1 MAVIKRKKPSEVER
15 LKEQAKRLRRTVRE
29 KTWANTKTNEG
40 IKILYKELEN
50 KNTEL
55 KRLDQAKSQF
65 VAMVSH
71 EFKNPLSTI
80 KETLII
86 ISDGIAG
93 EVNPKQ
99 KKMLDVAVRTV
110 ARLVRLVTD
119 ILDISK
125 IEAGRMEMHYGDVDI
140 RALIDEIVTGYEVK
154 CASKHQELSREIPVD
169 IGGVYA
175 DRDKL
180 SEVIINVLNN
190 AIKYTPEG
198 GKVTISVKGSSSE
211 VLFEIGDNGPGI
223 SKENL
228 GKIFDKF
235 ERIGAEKEEGTGL
248 GLPIAQE
255 IVTLH
260 KGKIWVESELGKGSR
275 FKFIIPRD
283 HRNKEIKAGANEYV
297 VKTPDFS
304 LLLDVIKK
312 LT

>member
-1 MAVIKRKKPSEVER
+1 MAVLKRKKPSEVER
-15 LKEQAKRLRRTVRE
+15 LKEQVKRLRRAVRE
-29 KTWANTKTNEG
+29 KTWANTKTNDG

-86 ISDGIAG
+86 ISDGVAG

-99 KKMLDVAVRTV
+99 KKMLEVAVRTV

-125 IEAGRMEMHYGDVDI
+125 IEAGRMEMHYGNVDI
-140 RALIDEIVTGYEVK
+140 RALIDEIVTGYGVK
-154 CASKHQELSREIPVD
+154 CASKHQELSQKIPVD
-169 IGGVYA
+169 IGSIYA

-190 AIKYTPEG
+190 AIKYTPEF
-198 GKVTISVKGSSSE
+198 GKITISVKGSSSE

-283 HRNKEIKAGANEYV
+283 HRNKEIKV
-297 VKTPDFS
+297 PTV
-304 LLLDVIKK
+304 
-312 LT
+312 

>member
-1 MAVIKRKKPSEVER
+1 MVVRKRKVSKKVPTEVER
-15 LKEQAKRLRRTVRE
+15 LKAQVKRLRQIVRE

-40 IKILYKELEN
+40 IKILYKELETM
-50 KNTEL
+50 NTEL
-55 KRLDQAKSQF
+55 KRLDVAKSQF

-86 ISDGIAG
+86 IADGMVG

-99 KKMLDVAVRTV
+99 KKMLDVAIKTV
-110 ARLVRLVTD
+110 LRLVRLVID
-119 ILDISK
+119 VLDISK
-125 IEAGRMEMHYGDVDI
+125 IEAGKMDLHYGEFDI
-140 RALIDEIVTGYEVK
+140 RALIDEVATAYEVK
-154 CASKHQELSREIPVD
+154 CASKHQELIQKVPAD
-169 IGGVYA
+169 IGSVHA

-180 SEVIINVLNN
+180 SEVIINLLNN

-198 GKVTISVKGSSSE
+198 GKITISVTGSSSE
-211 VLFEIGDNGPGI
+211 VMFEVDDNGPGI

-228 GKIFDKF
+228 GKIFDKY

-275 FKFIIPRD
+275 FKFAIPRD
-283 HRNKEIKAGANEYV
+283 HAV
-297 VKTPDFS
+297 
-304 LLLDVIKK
+304 
-312 LT
+312 